1 MIIDAPQPEQIASL
15 KALWQEAF
23 GDTEEYLRLFFTT
36 AFSPD
41 RCRCLTE
48 SGEVA
53 AALYWFDCAVEGKPY
68 AYLYAIATKKAFRGR
83 GLCNALMANTHR
95 HLQELGYAGAIL
107 VAAEESLFD
116 FYRAMGY
123 RNFGGISRFTCPS
136 GQEAASSQAVTP
148 EEYHALRQKL
158 LPPGSA
164 EQDLL
169 TIRFLGA
176 QTALLAGEDFL
187 ISCSKEE
194 DVLLVEEYLGDPQK
208 APAIVKAF
216 GCREG
221 RFRTPGKEPFA
232 MYLPFTENAPTPAY
246 FGICLS

>member
-41 RCRCLTE
+41 RCHCLTE

-53 AALYWFDCAVEGKPY
+53 AALYWFDCVVEGKSY

-83 GLCNALMANTHR
+83 GLCNALMTNTHR

-107 VAAEESLFD
+107 VPAEESLFD

-123 RNFGGISRFTCPS
+123 RNFGGVSRFTCQP
-136 GQEAASSQAVTP
+136 GEVAAALQPVDA
-148 EEYHALRQKL
+148 ENYGKLRQKL
-158 LPPGSA
+158 LPSGGVT
-164 EQDLL
+164 QDLVTL
-169 TIRFLGA
+169 HFLEA
-176 QTALLAGEDFL
+176 QTALYKGDDFL
-187 ISCSKEE
+187 LSCYREE
-194 DVLLVEEYLGDPQK
+194 DILMVQEYLGDKSK
-208 APAIVKAF
+208 APGIVAAL

-221 RFRTPGKEPFA
+221 RFLKSGRDPFA
-232 MYLPFTENAPTPAY
+232 MWLPLTDDAPAPTY
-246 FGICLS
+246 FGISLS